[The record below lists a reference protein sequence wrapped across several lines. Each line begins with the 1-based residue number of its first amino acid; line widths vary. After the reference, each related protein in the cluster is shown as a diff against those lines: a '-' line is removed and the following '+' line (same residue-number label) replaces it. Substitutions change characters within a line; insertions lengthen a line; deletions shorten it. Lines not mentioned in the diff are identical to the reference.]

1 MADVFLVALSALNV
15 DQSFYRADRTI
26 VEIGLKI
33 GFSTGKAKRIC
44 LFLYRFCDNCRSNAT
59 ITLSHRPV
67 LLASCL
73 CDSDA
78 FHLSD

>member
-15 DQSFYRADRTI
+15 GQSFYKADRTI

-44 LFLYRFCDNCRSNAT
+44 FFLYRF
-59 ITLSHRPV
+59 
-67 LLASCL
+67 
-73 CDSDA
+73 
-78 FHLSD
+78 